1 MEKMTSIDLLLTMY
15 HISAEDSLFYHNYL
29 YLFTAE
35 SDCKENGTVP
45 AEYFKPKISRLR
57 NKSIHKADES
67 RQKWQ
72 LNTRPEMID
81 NDQLDTCQTIKLN

>member
-1 MEKMTSIDLLLTMY
+1 MY
-15 HISAEDSLFYHNYL
+15 HNSAEDSFFYHNHL
-29 YLFTAE
+29 CLFTAE

-45 AEYFKPKISRLR
+45 AEYSEPKISRLR

-72 LNTRPEMID
+72 LNTGPDIINNE
-81 NDQLDTCQTIKLN
+81 QLDTCQTIKLN